1 MKTFIV
7 IFLATVSAAI
17 GESLLSYGMKK
28 NGEVDL
34 SVLSGWINLVLSVI
48 RNPYV
53 LVGVLCLAVFFFL
66 YLAALSWADLSFVM
80 PLTAMS
86 YIFAALLAKF
96 ALKEDVSWS
105 RWAGTVVITLGI
117 MFIALDSKQK
127 SDNAVVP
134 EKSQAFG
141 GLNGEISGY
150 AQSTGKEGN
159 S

>member
-7 IFLATVSAAI
+7 ILLATLSAAI
-17 GESLLSYGMKK
+17 GETLLSYGMKR
-28 NGEVDL
+28 NGQ
-34 SVLSGWINLVLSVI
+34 INLAVSSQWGHLVLTVV

-53 LVGVLCLAVFFFL
+53 LAGVVFLAVFFFL

-96 ALKEDVSWS
+96 MLKEELSWF
-105 RWAGTVVITLGI
+105 RWAGTLVITLGI
-117 MFIALDSKQK
+117 ILVAFDGRQRSEDSGVAAYQQGI
-127 SDNAVVP
+127 N
-134 EKSQAFG
+134 G
-141 GLNGEISGY
+141 GGTHCAAKGR
-150 AQSTGKEGN
+150 N

>member
-7 IFLATVSAAI
+7 ILLATLSAAI
-17 GESLLSYGMKK
+17 GETLLSYGMKR
-28 NGEVDL
+28 NGQVDL
-34 SVLSGWINLVLSVI
+34 CVPSQWGCLVLSVV

-53 LVGVLCLAVFFFL
+53 LAGVVFLAVFFFL

-96 ALKEDVSWS
+96 ALNEELSWF
-105 RWAGTVVITLGI
+105 RWAGTVVISLGI
-117 MFIALDSKQK
+117 ILVALDSRQR
-127 SDNAVVP
+127 SENHGITVYQQSIHGSAAHCA
-134 EKSQAFG
+134 EKG
-141 GLNGEISGY
+141 R
-150 AQSTGKEGN
+150 N

>member
-1 MKTFIV
+1 MKR
-7 IFLATVSAAI
+7 S
-17 GESLLSYGMKK
+17 GQ
-28 NGEVDL
+28 VDL
-34 SVLSGWINLVLSVI
+34 AVPSQWVHLILSVI

-53 LVGVLCLAVFFFL
+53 LAGVIFLAVFFFL

-96 ALKEDVSWS
+96 VLREDLSWF

-117 MFIALDSKQK
+117 ILVALDSRQR
-127 SDNAVVP
+127 SEDNGMTVYQHSIDAGTTHYSA
-134 EKSQAFG
+134 KG
-141 GLNGEISGY
+141 R
-150 AQSTGKEGN
+150 N

>member
-7 IFLATVSAAI
+7 ILLATLSAAI
-17 GESLLSYGMKK
+17 GESLLSYGMKR
-28 NGEVDL
+28 NGQVNLALPSQWGYLIL
-34 SVLSGWINLVLSVI
+34 SVV

-53 LVGVLCLAVFFFL
+53 LAGVVFLAVFFFL

-96 ALKEDVSWS
+96 VLKEELSWF

-117 MFIALDSKQK
+117 ILVAFDSRQR
-127 SDNAVVP
+127 SEDNGTTVYQQ
-134 EKSQAFG
+134 SING
-141 GLNGEISGY
+141 GGIHCSAKGR
-150 AQSTGKEGN
+150 N

>member
-7 IFLATVSAAI
+7 ILLATLSAAI
-17 GESLLSYGMKK
+17 GESLLSYGMKR
-28 NGEVDL
+28 NGE
-34 SVLSGWINLVLSVI
+34 INLAVPSQWGQLVLSVI

-53 LVGVLCLAVFFFL
+53 LAGVIFLAVFFFL

-96 ALKEDVSWS
+96 ALKEDLSWF
-105 RWAGTVVITLGI
+105 RWAGTIVITLGI
-117 MFIALDSKQK
+117 ILVALDGRQRSE
-127 SDNAVVP
+127 DNGVAVF
-134 EKSQAFG
+134 QQG
-141 GLNGEISGY
+141 ISGSGTHC
-150 AQSTGKEGN
+150 AAKGRN